1 MKKAFTLIELLVCIA
16 ILAILLSVAGAA
28 IGGCSVSKGSRVGIV
43 SKLSYKGNVFKS
55 WEGEL
60 MLGRGESSNTWEFSV
75 RNDKIVESIK
85 EAMRSG
91 SRVELEYT
99 QMRVAIKT
107 STPYDITAIKVLPTP
122 PAPPVMKVE

>member
-1 MKKAFTLIELLVCIA
+1 MKKAFTLIELIVVVA
-16 ILAILLSVAGAA
+16 ILAILLSFAGAV
-28 IGGCSVSKGSRVGIV
+28 IGGCSVSKGSRVGVI
-43 SKLSYKGNVFKS
+43 SKLSYKGNLFKS

-75 RNDKIVESIK
+75 RDDKIVDSLK
-85 EAMRSG
+85 DAMRSG

-99 QMRVAIKT
+99 QRRVAIKT
-107 STPYDITAIKVLPTP
+107 STPYDITAVKVL